1 MATTDNAVKYGIR
14 VFKEIQKY
22 IPEIS
27 NNNIATWRWQVSQG
41 IIQMDRL
48 LEMAMSN
55 VGGFAMVSISGMDFC
70 DWSDAKG
77 VVSSDRIMIKKQG
90 VWRNSFLVDN
100 VKSKKGALRIMAY
113 NKKLDKF
120 HYFYIPRHAYEHIN
134 SKLEIVIETYT
145 SENEPQWTGIPNR
158 NYKFWEYECASFEE
172 MCNMSE
178 DSYLR
183 KVA

>member
-1 MATTDNAVKYGIR
+1 MATTDNAVKYDVR
-14 VFKEIQKY
+14 VFKEIHKY
-22 IPEIS
+22 IPEITR
-27 NNNIATWRWQVSQG
+27 NNIAIWKWQVSNG

-90 VWRNSFLVDN
+90 VWRNSFMVDN
-100 VKSKKGALRIMAY
+100 VKSKKGALRIMGY

-120 HYFYIPRHAYEHIN
+120 HYFYIPR
-134 SKLEIVIETYT
+134 
-145 SENEPQWTGIPNR
+145 Q
-158 NYKFWEYECASFEE
+158 
-172 MCNMSE
+172 
-178 DSYLR
+178 
-183 KVA
+183 